1 MTLTTNEQT
10 SRLGIDW
17 GYRARHVVEGEF
29 CIFSLKFS
37 GTGSLCAL
45 NGHPRLPRK
54 STRVGVRSADLA
66 FG

>member
-29 CIFSLKFS
+29 CIFSR
-37 GTGSLCAL
+37 TGSLCAL

-54 STRVGVRSADLA
+54 SVRVGVR
-66 FG
+66 